1 MRPTVEPR
9 QTGNGAAIHLTEIP
23 SPTGS
28 IAPST
33 DEGGGRRFGVGTAS
47 ALIIHWVDRLS
58 SGASR
63 DDLHLSF

>member
-9 QTGNGAAIHLTEIP
+9 QTGNGVAIHLTEIP

-47 ALIIHWVDRLS
+47 ALVATQARRLPVS
-58 SGASR
+58 RGAAR
-63 DDLHLSF
+63 GI